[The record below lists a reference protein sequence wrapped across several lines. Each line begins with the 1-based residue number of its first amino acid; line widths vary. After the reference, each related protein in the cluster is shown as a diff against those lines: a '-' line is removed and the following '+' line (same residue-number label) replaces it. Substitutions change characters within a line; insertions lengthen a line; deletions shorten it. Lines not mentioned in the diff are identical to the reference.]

1 LLRIGTRRPN
11 LRTMDTMLAREP
23 IFDHQ
28 EKILGYQIFHHDREA
43 EGSDHAALDAL
54 LESGVDRLTNESI
67 AFLNV
72 TNEMLLTGA
81 VELLDRRGV
90 VLVVD
95 GGEGNDAVVARC
107 SHYAGMG
114 YHLAVDLD
122 PSRAP
127 NEDLLEVAEVARVD
141 VREGTSDG
149 LRLLANELRARR
161 LQLLAEGVSNAR
173 VRDECAKLG
182 FRMFQGYLF
191 NQPEVITQRE
201 LSVEHL
207 RAFRLLKDLRNPD
220 VDDAQIIDAF
230 HRDPGLTYRFLRMV
244 NSAAVGGQDITS
256 ISYAIRLMGRE
267 ALARWLSLLLLAPF
281 GRGGLSAEIAASA
294 VVRARHCELLAEVV
308 GRPWAA
314 DTLFTLGLFSRLDL
328 LLGTSIEYIVDQ
340 VSFADE
346 LRTALLKREGPDGEL
361 LALVEAYEAGRWDE
375 MESRAAA
382 IQIPVEEVG
391 RLYLE
396 ALPWGNERITE
407 ESVPIPARPR
417 ATPAAAR
424 ATGTA
429 EAGAGGPKGILQRL
443 RSLFR
448 WPGRSRAAS

>member
-1 LLRIGTRRPN
+1 
-11 LRTMDTMLAREP
+11 MDTMLAREP

-28 EKILGYQIFHHDREA
+28 EKILGYQIFHHDRDEEA
-43 EGSDHAALDAL
+43 SDHAALDAL
-54 LESGVDRLTNESI
+54 LESGVDRLTNGSI

-90 VLVVD
+90 LLVVD
-95 GGEGNDAVVARC
+95 GGERDSAVVDRC
-107 SHYAGMG
+107 RHYADLG

-122 PSRAP
+122 PAFAP
-127 NEDLLEVAEVARVD
+127 NEELLEVAEVARVD
-141 VREGTSDG
+141 VREGTGDG
-149 LRLLANELRARR
+149 LRLLAVELRTRR

-173 VRDECAKLG
+173 VRDECAALG

-191 NQPEVITQRE
+191 NQPEVISQRD

-220 VDDAQIIDAF
+220 VEDAQIIEAF

-244 NSAAVGGQDITS
+244 NSAAVGGQQITS

-267 ALARWLSLLLLAPF
+267 ALSRWLSLLLLAPF
-281 GRGGLSAEIAASA
+281 GESGLSAEIAAAA

-340 VSFADE
+340 VSFTDE
-346 LRTALLKREGPDGEL
+346 LRTALLSRGGPDGEI

-375 MESRAAA
+375 MERRAAEV
-382 IQIPVEEVG
+382 QIPVEDLG

-396 ALPWGNERITE
+396 ALPWGNERAGE
-407 ESVPIPARPR
+407 ESAPIAVPPR
-417 ATPAAAR
+417 QQGEGRSAAPAAPRPSAAR
-424 ATGTA
+424 RM
-429 EAGAGGPKGILQRL
+429 LLRL
-443 RSLFR
+443 RALIP
-448 WPGRSRAAS
+448 WPSRGGTHG

>member
-1 LLRIGTRRPN
+1 
-11 LRTMDTMLAREP
+11 MLAREP

-28 EKILGYQIFHHDREA
+28 EKILGYQIFHHDRHA

-54 LESGVDRLTNESI
+54 LESGVDRLTNGSI

-72 TNEMLLTGA
+72 TSEMLLTGA
-81 VELLDRRGV
+81 VELLDRRGTL
-90 VLVVD
+90 LVVD
-95 GGEGNDAVVARC
+95 GAERDPAVVARC
-107 SHYAGMG
+107 RHYAELG
-114 YHLAVDLD
+114 YHMAVDLD
-122 PSRAP
+122 PAHAP
-127 NEDLLEVAEVARVD
+127 NEDLCEVAEMARVD
-141 VREGTSDG
+141 VRDGTGDG
-149 LRLLANELRARR
+149 LRLLASELRARR

-191 NQPEVITQRE
+191 NQPEVISQRD
-201 LSVEHL
+201 LAVEHL

-267 ALARWLSLLLLAPF
+267 ALSRWLSLLLLAPF
-281 GRGGLSAEIAASA
+281 SQGGLSAEIAASA
-294 VVRARHCELLAEVV
+294 VVRARHCELLAEIV

-346 LRTALLKREGPDGEL
+346 LRTALLTRGGPDGEL

-375 MESRAAA
+375 METRASSL
-382 IQIPVEEVG
+382 QIPVEEVG

-407 ESVPIPARPR
+407 DSVPIPVRPGRASAEVRAEPAPRQGPARR
-417 ATPAAAR
+417 A
-424 ATGTA
+424 
-429 EAGAGGPKGILQRL
+429 IQRL

-448 WPGRSRAAS
+448 WPRRSRV